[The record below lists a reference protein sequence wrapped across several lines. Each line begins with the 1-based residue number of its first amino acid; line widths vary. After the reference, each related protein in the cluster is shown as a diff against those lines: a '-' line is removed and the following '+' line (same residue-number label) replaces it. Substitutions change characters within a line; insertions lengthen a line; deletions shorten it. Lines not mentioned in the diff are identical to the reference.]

1 MSKVTIVIFVII
13 IIGAG
18 YWFYQSASSTEEPT
32 LEEQACINSGGTV
45 STSLCCKLTSDFPNL
60 CLVGP
65 CGCSPDNSH
74 EIKICDCGPDKCFN
88 GNECV
93 TVKGNETADWNTYR
107 NEEYGFEIK
116 YPKEW
121 YQDKKESDLR
131 KSYSDK
137 KGFDIIRFS
146 PNEEFLDWSDK
157 EGLIKID
164 IISDF
169 NEDLQIWFNKIS
181 TPCTECAPF
190 PPSFDSYTTIDSKPA
205 IKAIQGVP
213 GTAGWISVFCT
224 KDNIRYDFT
233 LVLPDTEDKFLINDH
248 KNIFNQI
255 LSTFR
260 FLE

>member
-1 MSKVTIVIFVII
+1 MNKKISTPLVILIILLVITVII
-13 IIGAG
+13 GIALWI
-18 YWFYQSASSTEEPT
+18 
-32 LEEQACINSGGTV
+32 
-45 STSLCCKLTSDFPNL
+45 
-60 CLVGP
+60 
-65 CGCSPDNSH
+65 CS
-74 EIKICDCGPDKCFN
+74 IKNIVLPQD
-88 GNECV
+88 
-93 TVKGNETADWNTYR
+93 ETADWNTYR

-121 YQDKKESDLR
+121 YQDKKES
-131 KSYSDK
+131 SYLYEK
-137 KGFDIIRFS
+137 VFDIIRFS

-157 EGLIKID
+157 EGLITID

-169 NEDLQIWFNKIS
+169 NEDLQVWFNKLS
-181 TPCTECAPF
+181 APCMECAPS
-190 PPSFDSYTTIDSKPA
+190 PPYFDSYTTIDGELA
-205 IKAIQGVP
+205 IKAIE
-213 GTAGWISVFCT
+213 GTFVEQIDVFCT